1 MTQNVVTVRGRT
13 VTEVEAAGK
22 SLAQANARRQTAMT
36 QLATAVRS
44 AAAQGIAETELAR
57 QAGVDRMTI
66 RRMLGKR

>member
-13 VTEVEAAGK
+13 MTEVEAAAK
-22 SLAQANARRQTAMT
+22 ELAQIRARQQAVWQRV
-36 QLATAVRS
+36 ATAVRS
-44 AAAQGIAETELAR
+44 AADQGIPETELAR